1 MDLAKGA
8 LGVSRRAFLGGMA
21 GFAAGAAMG
30 AGEASGAEGFTF
42 ILCSDL
48 HAQDV
53 PQGERVLRDILAAA
67 RRHGADFIIQLGD
80 FIRPGATAL
89 RAIWED
95 KNPATGFAGGR
106 YLAIGNHDLDTASW
120 ETFCGAFMDTSD
132 PRTPKVRPYYSFD
145 HKGLHFV
152 FLNGNETNVSFRLDA
167 AQLAWLRADLEA
179 ATARCLLFCHESLD
193 HEQANGREAQALL
206 EEVNRAAG
214 WRKVVA
220 VFSGHNHSSY
230 DRSLAGI
237 RHIQIN
243 SASYVWIGLGHPGRA
258 PSPAQGP
265 RQVSPDAQV
274 HPLRPH
280 ALCRGARGRAGA
292 PPLRRQGQVPGAD
305 PAQSGSERLHPAHQQ
320 LPAGLLG
327 RRRGDSLPRHPVRAR
342 LNQGNPPMRHLPPT
356 LALASLAA
364 ADVRRLGG

>member
-1 MDLAKGA
+1 MGLTRGA
-8 LGVSRRAFLGGMA
+8 VGVSRRAFLGGMA
-21 GFAAGAAMG
+21 GFAVGAALG

-67 RRHGADFIIQLGD
+67 RRHGADFIVQLGD
-80 FIRPGATAL
+80 FIRPNATAL

-106 YLAIGNHDLDTASW
+106 YLAIGNHDLDAASW

-132 PRTPKVRPYYSFD
+132 PRTPEVRPYYSFD

-193 HEQANGREAQALL
+193 HELANGREAQALL

-243 SASYVWIGLGHPGRA
+243 SASYVWIGSDTQAERRHPPKDLAKYPLMRKSIPYDRTLYAVVRA
-258 PSPAQGP
+258 
-265 RQVSPDAQV
+265 D
-274 HPLRPH
+274 
-280 ALCRGARGRAGA
+280 ARGLRLTGVKGKFLAPTPRDLGLNASIQPINNCPLVSWVGDAEIPFRDTPSARA
-292 PPLRRQGQVPGAD
+292 
-305 PAQSGSERLHPAHQQ
+305 
-320 LPAGLLG
+320 
-327 RRRGDSLPRHPVRAR
+327 
-342 LNQGNPPMRHLPPT
+342 
-356 LALASLAA
+356 
-364 ADVRRLGG
+364 